1 MQVRLKIEGMHCA
14 GCARAVQS
22 VLSGVDQVESA
33 TVDLAAGEALVLATD
48 EVDRAALIAAIDD
61 AGYGASVATGR

>member
-22 VLSGVDQVESA
+22 VLSSVDHVESA
-33 TVDLAAGEALVLATD
+33 VIDLAASEALVVATD
-48 EVDRAALIAAIDD
+48 AVDLAALIAAIDE
-61 AGYGASVATGR
+61 AGYGASLATGR